1 MNASER
7 KKKKKKRNS
16 PSNNLLIQDGL
27 KRWRMAIREIERE
40 RRIVL
45 LSLLTVKQKTKREQL

>member
-1 MNASER
+1 MENGD
-7 KKKKKKRNS
+7 KR
-16 PSNNLLIQDGL
+16 D
-27 KRWRMAIREIERE
+27 RERE

>member
-1 MNASER
+1 MENGDER
-7 KKKKKKRNS
+7 
-16 PSNNLLIQDGL
+16 
-27 KRWRMAIREIERE
+27 ERE